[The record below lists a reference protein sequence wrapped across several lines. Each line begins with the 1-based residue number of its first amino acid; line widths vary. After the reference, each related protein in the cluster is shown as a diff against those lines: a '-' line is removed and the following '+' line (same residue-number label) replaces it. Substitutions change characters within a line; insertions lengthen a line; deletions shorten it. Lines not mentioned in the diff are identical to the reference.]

1 MTRALSARS
10 NSATATIPAAEADQ
24 SVTDRILTTIRDEI
38 IEGKLPPGTALVE
51 NDLTQLHDVSRNTL
65 REALRLL
72 CREGLAV
79 HYRHRGVIVRTLTRH
94 DVRDIYRVRRTLELQ
109 ALSREEPVEDE
120 ELALMRE
127 AISYA
132 RKAVDDEDWRAVGTY
147 SLLFHRHIVRLLHS
161 SLFDAFFTTI
171 LAQLRLV
178 FASAPDE
185 KRFQRPWVAKDQR
198 IFELIERG
206 KLDEAR
212 AALADYLK
220 QSEQAM
226 LDYL

>member
-1 MTRALSARS
+1 MTTVRTSVKSA
-10 NSATATIPAAEADQ
+10 PAQSVAEADQ
-24 SVTDRILTTIRDEI
+24 SVTDRILTTIRDDI
-38 IEGKLPPGTALVE
+38 IEGKLLPGTALVE
-51 NDLTQLHDVSRNTL
+51 NELTQLHDVSRNTL

-109 ALSREEPVEDE
+109 ALVREEPIE
-120 ELALMRE
+120 EADLALMRE
-127 AISYA
+127 AIRCA
-132 RKAVDDEDWRAVGTY
+132 QEALEREDWRAVGTY

-161 SLFDAFFTTI
+161 TLFDAFFTTI

-178 FASAPDE
+178 FGAAPDE
-185 KRFQRPWVAKDQR
+185 KRFQTPWVAKDQR
-198 IFELIERG
+198 IFALIERG
-206 KLDEAR
+206 HLDKAQ
-212 AALADYLK
+212 AALADYLTE
-220 QSEQAM
+220 SEHAM

>member
-1 MTRALSARS
+1 MTTVRTSVKSA
-10 NSATATIPAAEADQ
+10 PAQSVAEADQ
-24 SVTDRILTTIRDEI
+24 SVTDRILTTIRDDI
-38 IEGKLPPGTALVE
+38 IEGKLLPGTALVE
-51 NDLTQLHDVSRNTL
+51 NELTQLHDVSRNTL

-109 ALSREEPVEDE
+109 ALVREEPIE
-120 ELALMRE
+120 EADLALMRE
-127 AISYA
+127 AIRCA
-132 RKAVDDEDWRAVGTY
+132 QEALEREDWRAVGTY

-161 SLFDAFFTTI
+161 ALFDAFFTTI

-178 FASAPDE
+178 FGAAPDE
-185 KRFQRPWVAKDQR
+185 KRFQTPWVAKDQR
-198 IFELIERG
+198 IFALIERG
-206 KLDEAR
+206 HLDKAQ
-212 AALADYLK
+212 AALADYLTE
-220 QSEQAM
+220 SEHAM

>member
-1 MTRALSARS
+1 MTTVRTSVKSAPAP
-10 NSATATIPAAEADQ
+10 SAGEADQ
-24 SVTDRILTTIRDEI
+24 SVTDRILTTIRDDI
-38 IEGKLPPGTALVE
+38 IEGKLLPGTALVE

-79 HYRHRGVIVRTLTRH
+79 HYRHRGVIVRSLTRH

-109 ALSREEPVEDE
+109 ALVRDEPIEEDD
-120 ELALMRE
+120 LALMRE
-127 AISYA
+127 AIRCA
-132 RKAVDDEDWRAVGTY
+132 QDAVEREDWRAVGTY

-161 SLFDAFFTTI
+161 ALFDAFFTTI

-178 FASAPDE
+178 FGSAPDE
-185 KRFQRPWVAKDQR
+185 KRFQKPWVAKDQR
-198 IFELIERG
+198 IFALIERG
-206 KLDEAR
+206 HLDKAQ
-212 AALADYLK
+212 AALADYLTE
-220 QSEQAM
+220 SEHAM

>member
-1 MTRALSARS
+1 MTTVRTSVKSAPTPS
-10 NSATATIPAAEADQ
+10 VAEADQ
-24 SVTDRILTTIRDEI
+24 SVTDRILTTIRDDI
-38 IEGKLPPGTALVE
+38 IEGKLLPGTALVE

-109 ALSREEPVEDE
+109 ALVRDEPIEEAD
-120 ELALMRE
+120 LALMRE
-127 AISYA
+127 AIRCA
-132 RKAVDDEDWRAVGTY
+132 QEALEREDWRAVGTY

-161 SLFDAFFTTI
+161 ALFDAFFMTI

-178 FASAPDE
+178 FGSAPDE
-185 KRFQRPWVAKDQR
+185 KRFQKPWVAKDQR
-198 IFELIERG
+198 IFALIERG
-206 KLDEAR
+206 HLDKAQ
-212 AALADYLK
+212 AALADYLTE
-220 QSEQAM
+220 SEHAM

>member
-1 MTRALSARS
+1 M
-10 NSATATIPAAEADQ
+10 
-24 SVTDRILTTIRDEI
+24 TDRILTTIRDEI
-38 IEGKLPPGTALVE
+38 IEGKLLPGTALVE

-109 ALSREEPVEDE
+109 ALAREAPIEDDD
-120 ELALMRE
+120 LALMRE
-127 AISYA
+127 AIRCA
-132 RKAVDDEDWRAVGTY
+132 QEAVEREDWRAVGTY
-147 SLLFHRHIVRLLHS
+147 SLLFHRHIVRLLDS
-161 SLFDAFFTTI
+161 ALFDAFFTTI

-185 KRFQRPWVAKDQR
+185 KRFQKPWVMKDQK
-198 IFELIERG
+198 IFALIERG
-206 KLDEAR
+206 NLDKAQ
-212 AALADYLK
+212 AALADYLTE
-220 QSEQAM
+220 SEHAM

>member
-1 MTRALSARS
+1 MTTVRTSVKSAPAP
-10 NSATATIPAAEADQ
+10 SAGEADQ
-24 SVTDRILTTIRDEI
+24 SVTDRILTTIRDDI
-38 IEGKLPPGTALVE
+38 IEGKLLPGTALVE

-109 ALSREEPVEDE
+109 ALVRDEPIEEDD
-120 ELALMRE
+120 LALMRE
-127 AISYA
+127 AIRCA
-132 RKAVDDEDWRAVGTY
+132 QDAVEREDWRAVGTY

-161 SLFDAFFTTI
+161 ALFDAFFTTI

-178 FASAPDE
+178 FGSAPDE
-185 KRFQRPWVAKDQR
+185 KRFQKPWVAKDQR
-198 IFELIERG
+198 IFSLIERG
-206 KLDEAR
+206 HLDKAQ
-212 AALADYLK
+212 AALAEYLTE
-220 QSEQAM
+220 SEHAM

>member
-1 MTRALSARS
+1 MTTVRTSAES
-10 NSATATIPAAEADQ
+10 KPASPAAEADQ

-38 IEGKLPPGTALVE
+38 IEGKLLPGTALVE

-109 ALSREEPVEDE
+109 ALAREAPIEDDD
-120 ELALMRE
+120 LALMRE
-127 AISYA
+127 AIRCA
-132 RKAVDDEDWRAVGTY
+132 QEAVEREDWRAVGTY
-147 SLLFHRHIVRLLHS
+147 SLLFHRHIVRLLDS
-161 SLFDAFFTTI
+161 ALFDAFFTTI

-185 KRFQRPWVAKDQR
+185 KRFQKPWVMKDQK
-198 IFELIERG
+198 IFALIERG
-206 KLDEAR
+206 NLDKAQ
-212 AALADYLK
+212 AALADYLTE
-220 QSEQAM
+220 SEHAM